1 MFWLKDSW
9 ENVLKNLSRI
19 IRFYYTA
26 SHWPEYLAPVLD
38 LGLRLYLANVFFKSG
53 LTKVKNWDSTLYLF
67 NDVYHVPVL
76 PPEWAATMAA
86 SAELGLSILLVIGL
100 LGRFSAAGLF
110 ILNFVAV
117 ISYADLSEAGINQ
130 HISWGI
136 LLGVLL
142 IISRGKWS
150 LDAWLEKRLQ

>member
-1 MFWLKDSW
+1 MGI
-9 ENVLKNLSRI
+9 LSRI
-19 IRFYYTA
+19 CRFYYTA
-26 SHWPEYLAPVLD
+26 SHWPEYLAPLLD

-53 LTKVKNWDSTLYLF
+53 LTKTKNWDSTLYLF
-67 NDVYHVPVL
+67 NDVYNVPLL
-76 PPEWAATMAA
+76 PPEIAAVMAT
-86 SAELGLSILLVIGL
+86 SAELGLSTLLVLGL

-110 ILNFVAV
+110 ILNLVAV

-142 IISRGKWS
+142 ITSRGQWS
-150 LDAWLEKRLQ
+150 IDAWLENRLEVSSKT